1 MDELQSYLFREG
13 NCAYAYQF
21 MGAHPVRGGYAFT
34 VWAPN
39 ATAVSV
45 VGDFNGWDHTKNPME
60 NDNGIWSTR
69 IAGIKQYATYKY
81 AICGPNGWTL
91 KADPYAFHAETR
103 PKTASKTFD
112 ITKYRWKDK
121 KWMAARASFN
131 PYQSPVS
138 IYELHLGSWKLDEQ
152 GRLYTYERM
161 ADEMVPYVKQMGYT
175 HVELLPVMEHP
186 FDGSW
191 GYQVTGY
198 FAATSR
204 YGDPA
209 GLMKLIDAFH
219 NAGIGVILDWVP
231 AHFPKDAHGLYHFDG
246 SPCYESSDP
255 LRAENEQW
263 GTCMFDFGRNEVRS
277 FLKSSAV
284 FWLDVF
290 HADGL
295 RVDAVSYMLYHDYG
309 RQEGKWR
316 PNQYGGRE
324 NLEAISLIREI
335 NEIAYRDFP
344 GILMCAE
351 EATAYPLVTAPTC
364 DGGLGFWLQVEH
376 GLDARRVG
384 LHGDGPGLSQ
394 VPPQQ
399 DDLLALLR
407 LF

>member
-152 GRLYTYERM
+152 GRLYTYERH
-161 ADEMVPYVKQMGYT
+161 GRR
-175 HVELLPVMEHP
+175 
-186 FDGSW
+186 DG
-191 GYQVTGY
+191 
-198 FAATSR
+198 A
-204 YGDPA
+204 
-209 GLMKLIDAFH
+209 
-219 NAGIGVILDWVP
+219 
-231 AHFPKDAHGLYHFDG
+231 
-246 SPCYESSDP
+246 
-255 LRAENEQW
+255 LRQ
-263 GTCMFDFGRNEVRS
+263 
-277 FLKSSAV
+277 
-284 FWLDVF
+284 
-290 HADGL
+290 ADGL
-295 RVDAVSYMLYHDYG
+295 H
-309 RQEGKWR
+309 
-316 PNQYGGRE
+316 
-324 NLEAISLIREI
+324 
-335 NEIAYRDFP
+335 
-344 GILMCAE
+344 
-351 EATAYPLVTAPTC
+351 
-364 DGGLGFWLQVEH
+364 
-376 GLDARRVG
+376 ARG
-384 LHGDGPGLSQ
+384 ASAGDGAPL
-394 VPPQQ
+394 
-399 DDLLALLR
+399 
-407 LF
+407 